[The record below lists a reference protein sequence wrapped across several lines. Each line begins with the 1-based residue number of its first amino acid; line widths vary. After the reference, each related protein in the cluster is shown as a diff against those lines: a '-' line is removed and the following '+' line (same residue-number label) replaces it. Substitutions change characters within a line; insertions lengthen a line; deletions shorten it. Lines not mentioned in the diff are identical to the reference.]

1 MRSFRV
7 YRHLNIICERLL
19 KEREELMKEEYD
31 KVLTCKLAG
40 VLNSTLFKSYMG
52 IGFAFTI
59 KIARVRCGKLTV
71 SFNWWCNVLLRSL
84 AFLTG
89 GLLETL
95 WNYGPLFRIVF
106 ASCIILLQSNTR
118 LSWSS
123 IMINWLVDSADQRR
137 AVSSQSYIKKRAFFS
152 IETKC
157 YMYWILLFCENV
169 KRQFKVLNVN
179 TLVQHWIVTLLD

>member
-1 MRSFRV
+1 MRRMRSFRV

-71 SFNWWCNVLLRSL
+71 SFN
-84 AFLTG
+84 
-89 GLLETL
+89 
-95 WNYGPLFRIVF
+95 
-106 ASCIILLQSNTR
+106 
-118 LSWSS
+118 
-123 IMINWLVDSADQRR
+123 
-137 AVSSQSYIKKRAFFS
+137 
-152 IETKC
+152 
-157 YMYWILLFCENV
+157 
-169 KRQFKVLNVN
+169 
-179 TLVQHWIVTLLD
+179 